1 MGPKRGLIRARLDL
15 FTAQSTFKPKNISRH
30 AVCCRSWL
38 VTFWLKSLVKWFK
51 NRPKKGAYKGPIR
64 PFHCTYTQKQN
75 TYLGMQFAVGAGWW
89 HFPIT
94 CMGFTPRI
102 DVIFDHFWPFFVIFD
117 HFWPKT
123 SRGAKKGPFFINFRK
138 FWRFLE
144 RNTAPNFRVFAV
156 SRGTPGE
163 NRKKGQKTENLVSQH
178 PFLTLF
184 EQNLLIFD

>member
-1 MGPKRGLIRARLDL
+1 MQFAVGAGWWHFRLKSLLNWFKNRLKKGAYKGPIRPFHCATNLICD
-15 FTAQSTFKPKNISRH
+15 ISRH

-38 VTFWLKSLVKWFK
+38 VTFS
-51 NRPKKGAYKGPIR
+51 Y
-64 PFHCTYTQKQN
+64 
-75 TYLGMQFAVGAGWW
+75 YLYGKIWCRN
-89 HFPIT
+89 P
-94 CMGFTPRI
+94 
-102 DVIFDHFWPFFVIFD
+102 IFDDFWPFFVIFD

-123 SRGAKKGPFFINFRK
+123 ARGPKKGGFFINFRK

-178 PFLTLF
+178 PFLTIF
-184 EQNLLIFD
+184 EQILLIFD